1 MKDTVTKKAKYK
13 GVRKKAVLNP
23 IVIIGGLFFIFGF
36 ITWLNSV
43 LIPYLRIACELNNFE
58 SYLVAFAFYIA
69 YFVMAL
75 PSGWLLKKTGF
86 KNGMAIGLIIM
97 SAGAA
102 IFIPAAVT
110 RQYSV
115 FLLALFVLGSGL
127 ALLQTASNPY
137 VTILGPLESA
147 AKRISIMGV
156 CNKFAG
162 ALAPVILGAVVLKN
176 ADSFSQSLKTMT
188 SAEKVIQLDNLA
200 SRVIA
205 PYIIIVAALLLLT
218 LVLFLSGLPEI
229 DTEKED
235 ENTALLNSNKTSV
248 FQFPHLLLG
257 VLTLFLYIGTEVIA
271 GDTII
276 SYGKYHEISLSV
288 AKFFTTYT
296 LIFMIAGYLTGIVL
310 IPKYLSQQR
319 ALLYCAV
326 LGVVFS
332 LCALLAT
339 GFTSV
344 FFISLLGLANSLM
357 WPALWP
363 LALANLGRYTKT
375 ASSML
380 IMGLAGGALI
390 PLLYGKLADI
400 YTPQQAYWIL
410 IPCYAFIFYYAL
422 SGHRAGMNNNS
433 RQIPQTQTSL

>member
-1 MKDTVTKKAKYK
+1 MKTIHKKADQTTDTSKIN
-13 GVRKKAVLNP
+13 LHP
-23 IVIIGGLFFIFGF
+23 IIIIGGLFFIFGF

-43 LIPYLRIACELNNFE
+43 LIPYLKIACELNNFE

-75 PSGWLLKKTGF
+75 PSGWLLKSTGF
-86 KNGMAIGLIIM
+86 KNGMGIGLIIM
-97 SAGAA
+97 AVGAS
-102 IFIPAAVT
+102 IFIPAALT
-110 RQYSV
+110 RLYFL
-115 FLLALFVLGSGL
+115 FLLGLFVMGSGL

-162 ALAPVILGAVVLKN
+162 ALAPIILGTIVLKN
-176 ADSFSQSLKTMT
+176 ADTFAKSLVTMNE
-188 SAEKVIQLDNLA
+188 AEKASQLDVLA
-200 SRVIA
+200 SRVIV

-218 LVLFLSGLPEI
+218 LVLYFSGLPEI
-229 DTEKED
+229 DTERED

-257 VLTLFLYIGTEVIA
+257 VLTLFLYIGAEVIA

-296 LIFMIAGYLTGIVL
+296 LIFMIAGYLIGIAC
-310 IPKYLSQQR
+310 IPRYLSQEK
-319 ALLYCAV
+319 ALLYCAS
-326 LGVVFS
+326 LGVLFS
-332 LCALLAT
+332 LAALFTA

-363 LALANLGRYTKT
+363 LALADLGRYTKT
-375 ASSML
+375 ASSLL

-390 PLLYGKLADI
+390 PLLYGKLADH

-410 IPCYAFIFYYAL
+410 LPCYSFIFYYAFA
-422 SGHRAGMNNNS
+422 GHKVRSNNNLGK
-433 RQIPQTQTSL
+433 ITA

>member
-1 MKDTVTKKAKYK
+1 M
-13 GVRKKAVLNP
+13 
-23 IVIIGGLFFIFGF
+23 FFIFGF
-36 ITWLNSV
+36 ITWLNSI
-43 LIPYLRIACELNNFE
+43 LIPYLKIACELNNFE

-69 YFVMAL
+69 YFAMAL
-75 PSGWLLKKTGF
+75 PSGWLLKITGF
-86 KNGMAIGLIIM
+86 KKGMGIGLIIM
-97 SAGAA
+97 AVGAS
-102 IFIPAAVT
+102 IFIPAALT
-110 RQYSV
+110 RLYSL
-115 FLLALFVLGSGL
+115 FLLGLFVLGSGL

-162 ALAPVILGAVVLKN
+162 ALAPIILGAIVLKN
-176 ADSFSQSLKTMT
+176 ADTFAKSLATM
-188 SAEKVIQLDNLA
+188 SEAEKANQLDVLA
-200 SRVIA
+200 SRVIV

-218 LVLFLSGLPEI
+218 LVLYFSGLPEI
-229 DTEKED
+229 DTERED

-257 VLTLFLYIGTEVIA
+257 VLTLFLYIGAEVIA

-276 SYGKYHEISLSV
+276 SYGKYHDISLSV

-296 LIFMIAGYLTGIVL
+296 LVFMIAGYLIGIAC
-310 IPKYLSQQR
+310 IPRYISQEK
-319 ALLYCAV
+319 ALLYCAT
-326 LGVVFS
+326 LGVLFS
-332 LCALLAT
+332 LAALFTT

-363 LALANLGRYTKT
+363 LALADLGRFTKT
-375 ASSML
+375 ASSLL

-390 PLLYGKLADI
+390 PLLYGKLADK
-400 YTPQQAYWIL
+400 YSPQQAYWIL
-410 IPCYAFIFYYAL
+410 LPCYAFIFYYAFA
-422 SGHRAGMNNNS
+422 GHKVRSNNN
-433 RQIPQTQTSL
+433 IVKITA

>member
-1 MKDTVTKKAKYK
+1 MNTVKKDTCTPRQYIQ
-13 GVRKKAVLNP
+13 P
-23 IVIIGGLFFIFGF
+23 IAIIGALFFIFGF

-43 LIPYLRIACELNNFE
+43 LIPYLQIACELNNFE

-75 PSGWLLKKTGF
+75 PSGRLLKITGF
-86 KNGMAIGLIIM
+86 KNGMGIGLLIM
-97 SAGAA
+97 SIGAV
-102 IFIPAAVT
+102 IFIPAAMT
-110 RQYSV
+110 RMYSL
-115 FLLALFVLGSGL
+115 FLLGLFVLGSGL

-162 ALAPVILGAVVLKN
+162 ALAPIILGAIALKN
-176 ADSFSQSLKTMT
+176 ADKFSADLNVMSLE
-188 SAEKVIQLDNLA
+188 EKGLQLDLLA
-200 SRVIA
+200 SRVIT
-205 PYIIIVAALLLLT
+205 PYIIIAAALFLLA
-218 LVLFLSGLPEI
+218 VFLYFSGLPEI

-235 ENTALLNSNKTSV
+235 ENLISRNTNKTSV
-248 FQFPHLLLG
+248 LQFPHLLLG
-257 VLTLFLYIGTEVIA
+257 VLTLFLYIGAEVIA

-276 SYGKYHEISLSV
+276 SYGKSQDISLSI

-296 LIFMIAGYLTGIVL
+296 LIFMIVGYLIGIIF
-310 IPKYLSQQR
+310 IPKFLSQDK
-319 ALLYCAV
+319 ALRYCAI
-326 LGVVFS
+326 LGVLFT
-332 LCALLAT
+332 LAALFTT

-363 LALANLGRYTKT
+363 LALAGLGRFTKD
-375 ASSML
+375 ASSLL

-400 YTPQQAYWIL
+400 YSPRDAYWIL
-410 IPCYAFIFYYAL
+410 IPCYAFILYYAIA
-422 SGHRAGMNNNS
+422 GHKVSADTKENFKLV
-433 RQIPQTQTSL
+433 PQTQETP